1 MTSRTEVLTGKLDSS
16 LHRLKDSSVEGSHC
30 HPKYLWYYYYYYL
43 RILAYRKSPKDL
55 WRLLREP
62 PWCIN
67 KKKYT
72 RGDDEISRGAGVRGS
87 GGPRETNTKKKDR
100 GETSR
105 RCFGGCVC
113 CRWTTRGRPL
123 CSCYHTVGKIQLLA
137 RQ

>member
-87 GGPRETNTKKKDR
+87 GGPRETNTKKKIEERLVGAALAAVFVVVGRR
-100 GETSR
+100 GADP
-105 RCFGGCVC
+105 CAVA
-113 CRWTTRGRPL
+113 
-123 CSCYHTVGKIQLLA
+123 TVGKIQFLA